1 MTRFIIVEDAL
12 DNFVTKMA
20 NAKDKEE
27 NQSTFSRLFT
37 ILDKEYY
44 KGTFIESR
52 INNLREMVEDDYT
65 KLKDMRDFENETKRK
80 EENM

>member
-1 MTRFIIVEDAL
+1 MCGKISVSIH
-12 DNFVTKMA
+12 
-20 NAKDKEE
+20 
-27 NQSTFSRLFT
+27 
-37 ILDKEYY
+37 